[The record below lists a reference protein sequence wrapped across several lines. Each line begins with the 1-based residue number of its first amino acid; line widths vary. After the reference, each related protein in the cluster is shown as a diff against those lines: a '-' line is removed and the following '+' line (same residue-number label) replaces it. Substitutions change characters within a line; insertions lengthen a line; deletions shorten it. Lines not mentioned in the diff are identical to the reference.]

1 MVVVLVLKEGDQKIK
16 KKEDKKKVFVKVGLL
31 HFEKLVKK
39 KYSAV
44 WIVQNQRVL
53 ESAYIYIYIYID
65 IYIYIYIYKC
75 V

>member
-1 MVVVLVLKEGDQKIK
+1 MVVVLILKEGDQKIK
-16 KKEDKKKVFVKVGLL
+16 KKGDKKKVFVKVGLL

-53 ESAYIYIYIYID
+53 ESVYIYIYIYL
-65 IYIYIYIYKC
+65 
-75 V
+75 